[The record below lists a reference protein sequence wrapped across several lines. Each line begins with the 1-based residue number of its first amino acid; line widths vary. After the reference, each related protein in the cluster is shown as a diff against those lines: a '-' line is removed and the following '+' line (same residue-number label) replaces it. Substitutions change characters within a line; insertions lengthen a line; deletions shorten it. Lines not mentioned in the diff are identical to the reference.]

1 MKTYYDLIDR
11 IHAYLN
17 GSVSINSVTFGDLLE
32 VDLSKQSIFPLAHV
46 GIISMQFE
54 EYIMG
59 LSMNII
65 VMDVV
70 DEYKDDKQSLSKPHL
85 GLDNKHDIHN
95 SLLNVVNG
103 LQSSIRRGGLNDFN
117 YEIQGTPTAQLF
129 EDRFENK
136 VTGWSMTININMPN
150 NDMGLINAD
159 GSQCP

>member
-17 GSVSINSVTFGDLLE
+17 GSKLINTVTFGDLLE
-32 VDLSKQSIFPLAHV
+32 VDLSKQTIFPLAHV

-59 LSMNII
+59 LSMNVI
-65 VMDVV
+65 VMDMV
-70 DEYKDDKQSLSKPHL
+70 DEDKDDKQGKSKPHL

-103 LQSSIRRGGLNDFN
+103 LQSSIRRGGLSDFN
-117 YEIQGTPTAQLF
+117 YEIQGTPTAQIF

-136 VTGWSMTININMPN
+136 VTGWSMTININMAN
-150 NDMGLINAD
+150 NDRGLSKAD
-159 GSQCP
+159 GGQCL